1 MTLFQ
6 KQTQFSLLLQNLYPK
21 EEAESIT
28 SFVFQE
34 LLRLDALGLRM
45 KKEMQLGSDVAEQLD
60 MILKRLYRHEP
71 VQYVLGISYF
81 YGLRL
86 TVNQNVLIPRR
97 ETEEL
102 VELITK
108 QNNKGNPKIL
118 DIGTGSG
125 CIAIALKHLI
135 PHAEVYAIDKEE
147 NAVRTAKLNA
157 LTVLKRDKENKFVTR
172 DIFDKSWWGSLGQFD
187 IIVSNPPY
195 VTEEEKKQMQPNVL
209 NFEPAQAL
217 FVPDTDPLRYYNT
230 IADFALQH
238 LTPNGKLY
246 FEINEAFGPQT
257 QSMLHQKGYT
267 HTSLHTDMQGKN
279 RMVSAYIA

>member
-60 MILKRLYRHEP
+60 MILKRLYQHEP

-238 LTPNGKLY
+238 LTLNGKLY